1 VGELLDMYILE
12 ITTND
17 SRETLLKRETAETW
31 KEINDMIDDMQDL
44 AFDNIK
50 IDIYKQTEENDPE
63 YLGDFTNIKRGRLLD
78 TTKTKKKNDSL
89 IVGLAAL
96 TMFPIMVINRL
107 VKK

>member
-1 VGELLDMYILE
+1 MYILE
-12 ITTND
+12 ITTAD

-31 KEINDMIDDMQDL
+31 KEINDLIDDMQDL

-63 YLGDFTNIKRGRLLD
+63 YLGDFTNIKRGRLLESP
-78 TTKTKKKNDSL
+78 KTKNKNNNF
-89 IVGLAAL
+89 IVLLAGLV
-96 TMFPIMVINRL
+96 MFPIMVINRL